1 MITHEDIVE
10 IKRVLDER
18 YVLQKYCD
26 DTQKSLTN
34 RLCND
39 DKRIEMILLKQEQM
53 RTETKNGLKFNNWL
67 TAAVL
72 GCIVVG
78 IVSFLFFNFGG

>member
-1 MITHEDIVE
+1 MITHEDIKE
-10 IKRVLDER
+10 IQRVLDDR

>member
-1 MITHEDIVE
+1 VITHEDIKE
-10 IKRVLDER
+10 IQRVLDDR

-53 RTETKNGLKFNNWL
+53 RSETKNGLKFNNWL

>member
-1 MITHEDIVE
+1 MITHEDIKE
-10 IKRVLDER
+10 IQRVLDDR
-18 YVLQKYCD
+18 YVLQKDCD
-26 DTQKSLTN
+26 DIQKGFTAKIS
-34 RLCND
+34 ND

-53 RTETKNGLKFNNWL
+53 RTETKNGLHFNNWL

>member
-1 MITHEDIVE
+1 VITHEDIKE
-10 IKRVLDER
+10 IQRVLDDR

>member
-53 RTETKNGLKFNNWL
+53 RSETKNGLKFNNWL
-67 TAAVL
+67 TVAVL